1 MYKYH
6 LVSLM
11 IFILSMSLLLTGH
24 EIFVTSRQCHWKAFN
39 NSDLLGLKGFQ
50 TFSQLHI
57 GRLRK
62 SPPACKQDRK
72 IKERDVKDRVMGC
85 PSIYMNVN
93 TYWIYIY
100 MNISNRFLFNLYWY
114 LLRCNILCF
123 QSFLFAS
130 PTFGLELPILRNA
143 AGEGSTETTL
153 KVLGRNS

>member
-1 MYKYH
+1 MYLITLH
-6 LVSLM
+6 VQVSSCIINDIHIINVITSNRTRNLRH
-11 IFILSMSLLLTGH
+11 FKTMSL
-24 EIFVTSRQCHWKAFN
+24 KAFN

-100 MNISNRFLFNLYWY
+100 I
-114 LLRCNILCF
+114 
-123 QSFLFAS
+123 
-130 PTFGLELPILRNA
+130 
-143 AGEGSTETTL
+143 
-153 KVLGRNS
+153 